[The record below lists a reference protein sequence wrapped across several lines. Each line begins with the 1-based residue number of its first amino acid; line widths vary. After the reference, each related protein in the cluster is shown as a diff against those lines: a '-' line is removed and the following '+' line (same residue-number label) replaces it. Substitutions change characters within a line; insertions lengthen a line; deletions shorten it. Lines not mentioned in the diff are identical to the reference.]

1 VQGTATNSAAA
12 ANTTPPLSWAT
23 LGEGKSSERMVSI
36 VNKSQKPNKKA
47 VSSERIIRL
56 LLIIL
61 WAVVVIVSGFCSGF
75 AYHHH

>member
-1 VQGTATNSAAA
+1 MQGPQPTVQQGQI
-12 ANTTPPLSWAT
+12 PRFRC
-23 LGEGKSSERMVSI
+23 LGQLLADEKSSEPMVPI

-47 VSSERIIRL
+47 VSSEGIIRL

-61 WAVVVIVSGFCSGF
+61 WAVVVVVLGFYSGF